1 MAKLSFSRR
10 AKMAGNGKKGRY
22 KSMIYLDN
30 AATTPVLKPVA
41 DAMKP
46 YLNEQYF
53 NPATHY
59 SPAGPV
65 RAAVEQARACTA
77 ELIGASPDEIIFT
90 SGGTESDNWA
100 VVSGAL
106 ASGKKH
112 IITTA
117 FEHPAVLN
125 TCRFLEQCGYRVTYL
140 SPDSSGF
147 ISPASLHDAIDE
159 DTALVSVMAANNQIG
174 TIQPLKEL
182 AEEAHRAGALFHT
195 DAVQA
200 AGHIPMDVRE
210 LPVDL
215 LSASGHKF
223 HAPKGIGFLYVR
235 YGLQLPP
242 YIRGA
247 AQENGMRAGTINVPG
262 IIGMGAAA
270 EIANLT
276 LSAHSESVA
285 KLRDIL
291 IRRVLETI
299 PGSKLNGSS
308 ENRLPGNTNFSFAGV
323 RGIDLMHELD
333 QSGICV
339 SASDTPSHV
348 LLAIGCS
355 NEESLNAVRMTL
367 GEETGLLDIETVVNR
382 LAESVQ
388 RLRKTAV
395 R

>member
-1 MAKLSFSRR
+1 
-10 AKMAGNGKKGRY
+10 
-22 KSMIYLDN
+22 MIYLDN

-59 SPAGPV
+59 SPAEPV
-65 RAAVEQARACTA
+65 RAAVEQARARTA
-77 ELIGASPDEIIFT
+77 ELVGALPDEIIFT

-147 ISPASLHDAIDE
+147 ISPASLHDALDE

-285 KLRDIL
+285 QLRDIL

-299 PGSKLNGSS
+299 PGSKLNGSR

-355 NEESLNAVRMTL
+355 SEESLSAVRMTL
-367 GEETGLLDIETVVNR
+367 GEETGLQDIESVVNR